1 MMQARVEAVMAEES
15 ESELRER
22 IEATRA
28 RMGETIEEIGDRV
41 HPDRVKSELKAHAR
55 EQVQDL
61 KDNVKMKARSTMRD
75 VKHEVR
81 DTGRGIWQT
90 IRENPVPAGM
100 VGIGLAWL
108 LVNRDDSRDFDRD
121 YGYDARGGMGPAVP
135 YRPGMDRDFSTMDQG
150 SRYTGGV
157 YSAGSPYGNRY
168 GSQYG
173 GQYGGQSATDAARGA
188 AHGAADSIRDTAEH
202 LRDTAQDGLE
212 AARDRVEDAVDTVRH
227 AAGSAAE
234 TVRDTAS
241 EAVHRAADGIDHVQD
256 RVSDMAEQARY
267 RAVRVEQRVEYAAR
281 DNPLAA
287 GAVAMALGLMTGL
300 LIPETRREHRLM
312 GRTRDDLMDRAGEF
326 TQRATERVRDVAH
339 DAVDSVK
346 EVVEDALPDDGGSE
360 SGRPSQMRG

>member
-1 MMQARVEAVMAEES
+1 MMPARAEAAMAEES

-28 RMGETIEEIGDRV
+28 RMGETIEEIGERV
-41 HPDRVKSELKAHAR
+41 NPDRVKSELKAHAR
-55 EQVQDL
+55 EQVQEL
-61 KDNVKMKARSTMRD
+61 KDNVKTKARSTMRD

-81 DTGRGIWQT
+81 DTGRGIWHT

-108 LVNRDDSRDFDRD
+108 LVNRDDSPDFDRS
-121 YGYDARGGMGPAVP
+121 YRYDPRGLGPAAP
-135 YRPGMDRDFSTMDQG
+135 YRPGTDRDFSRMDQDA
-150 SRYTGGV
+150 RYTGAA
-157 YSAGSPYGNRY
+157 YSAGG
-168 GSQYG
+168 QYG
-173 GQYGGQSATDAARGA
+173 GQYGGQTGTDTARGA

-241 EAVHRAADGIDHVQD
+241 EAVHRAADGIDHMQD
-256 RVSDMAEQARY
+256 RVSDVAEQARY
-267 RAVRVEQRVEYAAR
+267 RAVRLEQRMEYAAR
-281 DNPLAA
+281 ENPLAA

-326 TQRATERVRDVAH
+326 THRATERVRDVAH
-339 DAVDSVK
+339 EAVDSVK